1 MKIRESVF
9 RLCVGVFVL
18 VTFTFFLTLGVIA
31 APPNASIN
39 IKIDTS
45 KSTPRDVEDQTE
57 QSIVR
62 DYGKAW
68 QSLEEAL
75 ANNNAESL
83 SANFAGVA
91 RDRWN
96 ATVSA
101 QKKAG
106 LSRKVVDR
114 GHQLHVVFYS
124 VEGSAM
130 ELMDTAQLEIQYLD
144 GSKVIHSE
152 RVTGHYVVLMTPAE
166 NSWKVRILQEVP
178 SEAPQQTA
186 EFRVSG
192 EGTVSK

>member
-1 MKIRESVF
+1 MKTRESVF
-9 RLCVGVFVL
+9 RLWTGVFVL
-18 VTFTFFLTLGVIA
+18 VLFTFLLTRGVIA

-45 KSTPRDVEDQTE
+45 KATPRDVEDQTQ

-62 DYGKAW
+62 DYGMAW

-75 ANNNAESL
+75 VNNNADAL
-83 SANFAGVA
+83 GANFAGIA
-91 RDRWN
+91 RDRWG

-114 GHQLHVVFYS
+114 GHQLEVVFYS

-144 GSKVIHSE
+144 GGKVIHSE

-166 NSWKVRILQEVP
+166 NSWKVRVLQEVP

-192 EGTVSK
+192 ERIGSK

>member
-1 MKIRESVF
+1 MKMPESVV
-9 RLCVGVFVL
+9 RLCIGTFVL
-18 VTFTFFLTLGVIA
+18 LLFTFLLAPGVIA

-45 KSTPRDVEDQTE
+45 KATPRDVEDPTE

-75 ANNNAESL
+75 ANNNADAL
-83 SANFAGVA
+83 GTNFAGIA
-91 RDRWN
+91 RDRWG

-114 GHQLHVVFYS
+114 GHKLEVVFYS

-144 GSKVIHSE
+144 GGKVIHSE
-152 RVTGHYVVLMTPAE
+152 SVTGHYVVLMTPAE
-166 NSWKVRILQEVP
+166 NSWKVRVLQEVP
-178 SEAPQQTA
+178 SEAPQQTT
-186 EFRVSG
+186 EFGVSG
-192 EGTVSK
+192 EGTGSK

>member
-1 MKIRESVF
+1 MKMRESVF
-9 RLCVGVFVL
+9 RLWAGVFVL
-18 VTFTFFLTLGVIA
+18 IMFTLLLARGVIA
-31 APPNASIN
+31 APPNPSIK

-45 KSTPRDVEDQTE
+45 KATPRDVEDQTE

-75 ANNNAESL
+75 ANNNSDVL
-83 SANFAGVA
+83 GANFAGIA
-91 RDRWN
+91 RDRWG
-96 ATVSA
+96 AAVSA

-106 LSRKVVDR
+106 LSRKLVDR
-114 GHQLHVVFYS
+114 GHQLDVVFYS

-144 GSKVIHSE
+144 GGKVIHSE

-166 NSWKVRILQEVP
+166 NSWKVRVLQEVP

-186 EFRVSG
+186 EFRVSR
-192 EGTVSK
+192 EGTGSK

>member
-1 MKIRESVF
+1 MKLPKSVV
-9 RLCVGVFVL
+9 RLGIGAFVL
-18 VTFTFFLTLGVIA
+18 VPFTFLLTPGVIA
-31 APPNASIN
+31 APPNASIK

-45 KSTPRDVEDQTE
+45 KATPRDVEDQTE
-57 QSIVR
+57 QSIIR

-68 QSLEEAL
+68 LSLEEAL
-75 ANNNAESL
+75 ANNSAESL
-83 SANFAGVA
+83 SANFAGIA
-91 RDRWN
+91 RDRWS

-101 QKKAG
+101 QRKAG
-106 LSRKVVDR
+106 LSRKLVDR

-144 GSKVIHSE
+144 GGKVIHSE
-152 RVTGHYVVLMTPAE
+152 RVTGHFMVLMTPAE

-192 EGTVSK
+192 EGTGSK